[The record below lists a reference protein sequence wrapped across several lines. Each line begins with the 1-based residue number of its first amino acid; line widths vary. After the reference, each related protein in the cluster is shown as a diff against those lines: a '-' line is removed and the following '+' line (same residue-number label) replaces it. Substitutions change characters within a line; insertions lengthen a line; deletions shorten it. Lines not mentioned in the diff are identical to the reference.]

1 MRGGSPMTELAKRV
15 LTALV
20 GIPVFL
26 LALVGPPTSVM
37 PAGSTWV
44 VLVMLIALMGMLE
57 MLLAVE
63 KRYPEVRVNR
73 PLAMLSVYL
82 PFDAWLGSQPQ
93 TTFLKGIRLVV
104 ASVVLVA
111 LAWEVWQAERLGKLG
126 VWQNVGT
133 AAFVVLYPGLLLGI
147 WVKLR
152 LIDAGC
158 AGEGVWLSDGV
169 RLILLTCVSMWV
181 CDSAAYFVGKRF
193 GRRRM
198 SPRLSPRKSWEG
210 AAAGTLL
217 GTVAASLTALGTG
230 LPPVT
235 AAVLALVA
243 IVMGQA
249 GDLFESAL
257 KRELEI
263 KDFGGFLPGHGGVMD
278 RFDSLLFA
286 LPVVYLLSH
295 FLPICS

>member
-1 MRGGSPMTELAKRV
+1 MTELAKRV
-15 LTALV
+15 LTALI

-26 LALVGPPTSVM
+26 LALVGPPAAVM

-57 MLLAVE
+57 MLSAVE
-63 KRYPEVRVNR
+63 KRYPDVRVNR

-82 PFDAWLGSQPQ
+82 PFDAWLDSQPQ
-93 TTFLKGIRLVV
+93 ATFLESVRLVV
-104 ASVVLVA
+104 AALLLVA
-111 LAWEVWQAERLGKLG
+111 LAWEVWQAERLAKLG
-126 VWQNVGT
+126 VWRNVGT

-152 LIDAGC
+152 LTDVGC
-158 AGEGVWLSDGV
+158 AEQGVWFSDGV

-181 CDSAAYFVGKRF
+181 CDSAAYFVGNRF
-193 GRRRM
+193 GKRRM
-198 SPRLSPRKSWEG
+198 SPQLSPRKSWEG

-217 GTVAASLTALGTG
+217 GTVAAGLTALGMG
-230 LPPVT
+230 LPSGT
-235 AAVLALVA
+235 AALLVLVA
-243 IVMGQA
+243 VVMGQV

-257 KRELEI
+257 KRELGV